1 MGNTCM
7 PDSLN
12 IPNIS
17 FQKTLNA
24 KVFCQGIGL
33 HSGLKIKMEILPAE
47 PNHGIVFIRKDIS
60 ENQKIFAS
68 YRNVSDTKLG
78 TTIKNS
84 AGYKVCTIEHL
95 MAAFMGLKIDNAL
108 VLLSGSEV
116 PIMDGSSKIF
126 VDLINNIGIK
136 EQFVQKRLIK
146 IMKEVSVGIGR
157 SSIIA
162 QPSNNFSIDYKIDF
176 EDPAIGVQNQKIT
189 NLGSDFD
196 KEISSARTFGM
207 LHEVQYMHEN
217 GLALGGSMD
226 NAIVVDNGKVLNP
239 EGLRF
244 KDEFVRHKILDLCGD
259 IYLCGKHLIGSISAV
274 CAGHEINN
282 KFLWE
287 LFSDK
292 DNYQVIESTKMIS
305 MEEVTSAVA

>member
-1 MGNTCM
+1 M

-287 LFSDK
+287 LFSD
-292 DNYQVIESTKMIS
+292 DSNYQIIEENSISTI
-305 MEEVTSAVA
+305 EEINFAVA

>member
-1 MGNTCM
+1 M

-12 IPNIS
+12 MPNID

-24 KVFCQGIGL
+24 KVFCEGIGL
-33 HSGLKIKMEILPAE
+33 HTGLKIQMEILPAE
-47 PNHGIVFIRKDIS
+47 PNQGIVFIRSDAPD
-60 ENQKIFAS
+60 NQEIYAS

-78 TTIKNS
+78 TTIKNE
-84 AGYKVCTIEHL
+84 AGYKISTIEHL

-116 PIMDGSSKIF
+116 PIMDGSSKVF

-136 EQFVQKRLIK
+136 EQFVQKKLIK
-146 IMKEVSVGIGR
+146 IMREVSVCNGK

-162 QPSNNFSIDYKIDF
+162 RPSNSFSIDYKIDF
-176 EDPAIGVQNQKIT
+176 DDPVIGVQKQKLSI
-189 NLGSDFD
+189 LGSNFD

-207 LHEVQYMHEN
+207 LKEVQYMHEN

-239 EGLRF
+239 EGLRY

-259 IYLCGKHLIGSISAV
+259 IYLSGKHLIGNISAV

-292 DNYQVIESTKMIS
+292 HNYEEIESTNIIS

>member
-1 MGNTCM
+1 M

-292 DNYQVIESTKMIS
+292 DNYQVIESTKVIA

>member
-1 MGNTCM
+1 M

-24 KVFCQGIGL
+24 KVFCQGVGL

-47 PNHGIVFIRKDIS
+47 PNHGIVFIRKDTS
-60 ENQKIFAS
+60 EDQKIFAS
-68 YRNVSDTKLG
+68 YKNVSDTKLG
-78 TTIKNS
+78 TTIKNA
-84 AGYKVCTIEHL
+84 AGFTVSTIEHL

-108 VLLSGSEV
+108 VLLSGYEV

-136 EQFVQKRLIK
+136 EQFIQKRLVK
-146 IMKEVSVGIGR
+146 IMKEVSVCIGR

-189 NLGSDFD
+189 NFGSNFD

-207 LHEVQYMHEN
+207 LDEVQYMHEN

-244 KDEFVRHKILDLCGD
+244 KNEFVRHKILDLCGD
-259 IYLCGKHLIGSISAV
+259 MYLCGKHIIGNISAV

-287 LFSDK
+287 LFNDK
-292 DNYQVIESTKMIS
+292 DNYQEIESTKIIS
-305 MEEVTSAVA
+305 MEEVTTAVA

>member
-1 MGNTCM
+1 M

-292 DNYQVIESTKMIS
+292 DNYQVIESTKMIA

>member
-1 MGNTCM
+1 M

-24 KVFCQGIGL
+24 KVLCQGVGL

-47 PNHGIVFIRKDIS
+47 PNHGIVFIRKDTP
-60 ENQKIFAS
+60 EDQKIFAS
-68 YRNVSDTKLG
+68 YKNVSDTKLG
-78 TTIKNS
+78 TTIKNA
-84 AGYKVCTIEHL
+84 AGFKVSTIEHL

-108 VLLSGSEV
+108 VLLSGYEV

-136 EQFVQKRLIK
+136 EQFIQKRLVK
-146 IMKEVSVGIGR
+146 IMKEVSVCIGR

-189 NLGSDFD
+189 NFGSNFD

-207 LHEVQYMHEN
+207 LDEVQYMHEN

-244 KDEFVRHKILDLCGD
+244 KNEFVRHKILDLCGD
-259 IYLCGKHLIGSISAV
+259 MYLCGKHIIGNISAV

-287 LFSDK
+287 LFNDK
-292 DNYQVIESTKMIS
+292 DNYQEIESTKIIS